1 MLTRAYINAAIN
13 VNQAYYQPALKMIVL
28 NLLTP
33 TKGTAFPL
41 KAATLRLQSMHN
53 LQGAKGVRTIV
64 SAVRSLRATSK
75 WEGNTWEA

>member
-41 KAATLRLQSMHN
+41 KAATLRLQSMHD
-53 LQGAKGVRTIV
+53 LQGIYDFLTL
-64 SAVRSLRATSK
+64 AVVVA
-75 WEGNTWEA
+75 EADRLV

>member
-1 MLTRAYINAAIN
+1 MLTRAYINAEIN

-41 KAATLRLQSMHN
+41 KAATLRLQSMHD
-53 LQGAKGVRTIV
+53 LQGIHDFLTL
-64 SAVRSLRATSK
+64 AVVVA
-75 WEGNTWEA
+75 EADRLV